1 MALNKL
7 ALKNQI
13 KTIFNTLKTFDGS
26 NGQTQD
32 DAINKLSSDLASAID
47 VYVKTATVS
56 TVVTVVP
63 STGIGTGTGNL
74 S

>member
-13 KTIFNTLKTFDGS
+13 KTVFVKLKTFDGS
-26 NGQTQD
+26 DGQTQD
-32 DAINKLSSDLASAID
+32 DAINELASDLADAFD
-47 VYVKTATVS
+47 AYVKTATVS
-56 TVVTVVP
+56 TAVTVVP